1 MSTFDLLGDLSP
13 AQRTL
18 TRILLRNAEMTEL
31 ALYKAVLALPDD
43 KRMSRDALQDALDV
57 LVEKGW
63 VFKIQAGGETAYS
76 IKQQKKL

>member
-1 MSTFDLLGDLSP
+1 
-13 AQRTL
+13 
-18 TRILLRNAEMTEL
+18 MTEL